1 VQIVDTSHVAELTN
15 MFNMGLAD
23 TTSRFELGADGT
35 WTRVYR
41 DADGQPLNDLQTLM
55 WDHHNKARRKARRR

>member
-1 VQIVDTSHVAELTN
+1 

-41 DADGQPLNDLQTLM
+41 DPEGRPLNDLQTLM